1 MRADSVQ
8 SRQDRDPNRLGPL
21 LWIIAASQL
30 VLAALSLFLPLTFF
44 GWMGLTVPAPDNGD
58 MIGMLGAR
66 FLAYGIGMVML
77 ARVARPSQFW
87 LANVA
92 LIQAVDL
99 ALALACVGFGF
110 GVGPGVG
117 LGVAPL
123 TVAAFPAMNAA
134 LFAAGLLR
142 CLRHLPAPRTA

>member
-44 GWMGLTVPAPDNGD
+44 GWIGLTVPAPDNGD

-77 ARVARPSQFW
+77 ARAARPSQFW

-110 GVGPGVG
+110 GVG